1 MAKVAIMNERIA
13 RLRAIERNIARYQG
27 LLKSNLSDIELR
39 FVERRLSEERFAL
52 AKERSMSPAEGSPPD
67 VQ

>member
-1 MAKVAIMNERIA
+1 MNERIA